1 MTKCC
6 MNKQA
11 VFFIGISIFLLSCK
25 TTQTIF
31 NRNVKPASA
40 YELDDKLE
48 EKKVVFQTFSG
59 KAKVDVASAN
69 INQSFSAQI
78 DILKDSVIGLS
89 LRVLGVEGA
98 RVKITPDSIEIIDR
112 LNQEYIP
119 RDIEFIK
126 SSFNIDA
133 DFYDL
138 QNLIVGNPVYYDTTA
153 LDTGE
158 SDDKYVLLAENAV
171 YKNTLWLS
179 PDYDILR
186 MFIQDLIANRTLTL
200 DYDAYEKIEGRQFAF
215 IRNIFI
221 DAQDDLTAHI
231 EFTKVEFDQPFG
243 FTFTVN
249 PKYKRID

>member
-98 RVKITPDSIEIIDR
+98 RVKI
-112 LNQEYIP
+112 
-119 RDIEFIK
+119 
-126 SSFNIDA
+126 
-133 DFYDL
+133 
-138 QNLIVGNPVYYDTTA
+138 LIVGNPVYYDTTA
-153 LDTGE
+153 LNTGE

-243 FTFTVN
+243 FTFTVLF
-249 PKYKRID
+249 